1 MEKDVKDLVI
11 ARLENLPSNI
21 KISVGG
27 LGSFTKSELIKA
39 VEEEDEL
46 GERVAEI
53 QLAYIRSF
61 VKR

>member
-46 GERVAEI
+46 GKRVAEI